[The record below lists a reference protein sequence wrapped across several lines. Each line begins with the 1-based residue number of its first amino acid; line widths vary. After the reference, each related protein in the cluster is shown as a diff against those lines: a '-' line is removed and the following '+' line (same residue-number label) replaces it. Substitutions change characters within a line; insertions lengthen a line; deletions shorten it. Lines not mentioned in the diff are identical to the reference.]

1 MLRNIHVSQV
11 RRSPRS
17 PIRSLSIVE
26 YDSAELGLR
35 VIDPRTQMNVQDE
48 LRTICQ
54 YACARKESSKAG
66 SVLILRFFHG
76 YYPEEISKVS
86 CISRPAVKE
95 RLRLARAEAKLYLD
109 SPKALSF
116 MQQSQETKTH
126 PTTARS
132 KSDDF
137 LSELRRKIFDS
148 RNGDCLTK
156 EELHALYTS
165 PES

>member
-35 VIDPRTQMNVQDE
+35 VTDPRTQMNVQDE
-48 LRTICQ
+48 LRTVCQ

-66 SVLILRFFHG
+66 SILILRFFHG
-76 YYPEEISKVS
+76 YYPDEISKLS
-86 CISRPAVKE
+86 RISRPAVKD

-116 MQQSQETKTH
+116 MQQNQETKTH
-126 PTTARS
+126 SPS
-132 KSDDF
+132 
-137 LSELRRKIFDS
+137 
-148 RNGDCLTK
+148 TK
-156 EELHALYTS
+156 QNQRLFERVKTIDL
-165 PES
+165 